1 MLLNC
6 SKSFATRRIRQKK
19 LFKIYTPLKHTF
31 LPYSYELK
39 ADVTSL

>member
-1 MLLNC
+1 ME
-6 SKSFATRRIRQKK
+6 K
-19 LFKIYTPLKHTF
+19 LFKIYTPVKSTF